1 MKNAKP
7 INENLVLVVDDDQHA
22 RQSLAALLALKGYSV
37 LEAAN
42 GQMALEV
49 LTKTPTSPCVILL
62 DLAMPVLDGRGF
74 LKYRAADPALS
85 QIPVAVV
92 SASPP
97 PVVLLNGLDTFLR
110 KPIGFDRLIAVIE
123 HHC

>member
-1 MKNAKP
+1 
-7 INENLVLVVDDDQHA
+7 
-22 RQSLAALLALKGYSV
+22 LKGYSV

-74 LKYRAADPALS
+74 LKHRAADPALR

-92 SASPP
+92 SASPE
-97 PVVLLNGLDTFLR
+97 PVVSLNGVDTFLQ